1 MSQVII
7 NIKAQKQIKKLPE
20 HIIRKLQKWAED
32 VEQFG
37 IEEIRIIPGYHDE
50 LLKWGRSGQRSIR
63 LSKAYRAFYIEQD
76 DMIVIEVIEVN
87 KHDYR

>member
-37 IEEIRIIPGYHDE
+37 IEEIRIIPG
-50 LLKWGRSGQRSIR
+50 
-63 LSKAYRAFYIEQD
+63 
-76 DMIVIEVIEVN
+76 
-87 KHDYR
+87 